1 MEELDLFA
9 VTAPG
14 LEPLCALELAGLG
27 IDAKAEDG
35 GVAWRGDRRSMHR
48 ANLELRT
55 CSRVIA
61 RLGTFRAR
69 TFPELERHAAKLPW
83 SAFIR
88 PGTEVELRVTARK
101 SKLYHQ
107 GAIAERVARVLAE
120 TASAHASVSRKDE
133 DDDAVSQLVVV
144 RFMRDVCTI
153 SIDSSGT
160 LLHQR
165 GYRQALG
172 KAPLRETIAA
182 AMLLAS
188 DFTGDDALL
197 DPLCGSGTLAIEA
210 ALIARRIAPGLASP
224 GHAPRA
230 YAFEQWHGHRR
241 GAWNDVVAEART
253 RIREHAGIAI
263 VAADRNA
270 GAITAATAN
279 AVRAGVA
286 RDVQLLQRPLAATTA
301 PAPSGHLVTNPPYG
315 VRVGEARELAPLYA
329 DLGRIARDALDGWTV
344 GFLAADPRLAGA
356 TGLQLAERFV
366 TKNGGIP
373 VRFMVRTAVRTHVAE
388 PETGAP
394 AMEPPRPHMYL

>member
-1 MEELDLFA
+1 MDELDLFA

-14 LEPLCALELAGLG
+14 LEPLCAQELAGLG

-35 GVAWRGDRRSMHR
+35 GVAWRGDRRSMYR

-83 SAFIR
+83 PAFIR
-88 PGTEVELRVTARK
+88 PGAEVELRVTARK

-107 GAIAERVARVLAE
+107 GAIAERIARVLAE
-120 TASAHASVSRKDE
+120 KASAHADVSRRDE
-133 DDDAVSQLVVV
+133 DDDAVAQLVVV

-182 AMLLAS
+182 AMLLAAE
-188 DFTGDDALL
+188 FTGNDALL

-224 GHAPRA
+224 DHTPRA

-241 GAWNDVVAEART
+241 GLWSDVVAEAHA
-253 RIREHAGIAI
+253 RIRDDAGIAI

-279 AVRAGVA
+279 AERAGVT
-286 RDVQLLQRPLAATTA
+286 RDVQLIQRPLAATTA
-301 PAPSGHLVTNPPYG
+301 PAPSGLLVTNPPYG
-315 VRVGEARELAPLYA
+315 VRVGEAKELAPLYS
-329 DLGRIARDALDGWTV
+329 DLGRIARDVLPGWTV

-356 TGLQLAERFV
+356 TALQLTERFA

-373 VRFMVRTAVRTHVAE
+373 VRFLVRTPTRT
-388 PETGAP
+388 
-394 AMEPPRPHMYL
+394 PPRTPPRTRVA